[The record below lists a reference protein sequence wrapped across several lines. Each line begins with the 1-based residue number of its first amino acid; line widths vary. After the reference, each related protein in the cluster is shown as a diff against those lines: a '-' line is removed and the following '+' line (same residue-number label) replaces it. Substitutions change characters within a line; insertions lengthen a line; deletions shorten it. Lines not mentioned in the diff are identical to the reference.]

1 MRLTRLDV
9 QNLRCLAEVRFEPV
23 AGLNLVTGG
32 NGAGKTSLVEAMH
45 LLGYG
50 RSFRGRVRDG
60 LIRTGSPNLEL
71 YAEWL
76 DGQGRTRRAG
86 LRHGG
91 SDWEARLD
99 EKGSRHLLGREATD
113 HFQRQRR
120 PAVGGNRRMAT
131 DEDQLQPLVGNDG
144 VVACQPIHA
153 LVFRV
158 AVVGLDPMPA
168 DVMPR
173 GGIATEGGV
182 DVVNP
187 ANQADQRW

>member
-60 LIRTGSPNLEL
+60 LVRSGQPALSV

-76 DGQGRTRRAG
+76 DGQGRSRRAG
-86 LRHGG
+86 LRHTG
-91 SDWEARLD
+91 SEWEARLD
-99 EKGSRHLLGREATD
+99 GAALVAGQLARR
-113 HFQRQRR
+113 RQR
-120 PAVGGNRRMAT
+120 
-131 DEDQLQPLVGNDG
+131 
-144 VVACQPIHA
+144 
-153 LVFRV
+153 
-158 AVVGLDPMPA
+158 AVVLSGWCQTGGRGPA
-168 DVMPR
+168 GAPR
-173 GGIATEGGV
+173 RGA
-182 DVVNP
+182 
-187 ANQADQRW
+187 ADRRRCSRGRRSG